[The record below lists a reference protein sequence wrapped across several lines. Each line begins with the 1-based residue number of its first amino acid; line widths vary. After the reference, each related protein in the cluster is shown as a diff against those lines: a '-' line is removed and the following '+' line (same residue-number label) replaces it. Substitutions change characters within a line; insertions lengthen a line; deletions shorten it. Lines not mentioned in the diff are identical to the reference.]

1 MSKDG
6 GPAFPQQHA
15 IDGNWVKEPLPE
27 FRGMTMRD
35 WFAGNAMRQM
45 LPWNHDY
52 PTEEIA
58 AKQSADFARLAEMI
72 AKTAYLLADAMLAE
86 RERK

>member
-6 GPAFPQQHA
+6 GSAFPWTNCETH
-15 IDGNWVKEPLPE
+15 GLSGGY
-27 FRGMTMRD
+27 GMTLRD
-35 WFAGNAMRQM
+35 WFAGHAMSQM

-86 RERK
+86 RERGK